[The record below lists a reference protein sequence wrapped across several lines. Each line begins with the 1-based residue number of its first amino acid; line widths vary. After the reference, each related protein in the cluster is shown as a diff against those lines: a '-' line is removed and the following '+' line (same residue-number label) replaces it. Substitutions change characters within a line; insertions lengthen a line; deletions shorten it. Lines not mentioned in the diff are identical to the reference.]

1 MRAPAVAAEVLRG
14 PVAQRLQ
21 PRPEPRSELG
31 DLRFRALMT
40 EAEWFSLPL
49 AIRRRFSKRL
59 AGGQTIVY
67 AGEILESRMSRAGWW
82 LAQAARLIGGP
93 LPLTRDAQVRS
104 GRRPAVRVASV
115 VTVTE
120 DMAAGGQI
128 WTRLYARR
136 KGFPQVIHSSKRF
149 GGPTG
154 LEEYVGRG
162 VGMTLTVYTREGA
175 LVFRSKNYFL
185 ELFGR
190 RLFLP
195 DWLTPGTIYVTHA
208 ELPDGKF
215 SFTLQAFRPRF
226 GLLIRQ
232 MAIFREIAP

>member
-1 MRAPAVAAEVLRG
+1 MRAPVVATKVLRD
-14 PVAQRLQ
+14 PVEL
-21 PRPEPRSELG
+21 RPEPKSEPKPELG

-40 EAEWFSLPL
+40 EEEWFSLPL

-67 AGEILESRMSRAGWW
+67 AGEILESWTSRAGWW

-93 LPLTRDAQVRS
+93 LPLTRDTQVRS
-104 GRRPAVRVASV
+104 ARVPTKRVASV

-120 DMAAGGQI
+120 DMASGGQI

-136 KGFPQVIHSSKRF
+136 KGFPQIIHSSKRF
-149 GGPTG
+149 AGPTG

-162 VGMTLTVYTREGA
+162 VGMTLTIYAREGA

-190 RLFLP
+190 RLFVP
-195 DWLTPGTIYVTHA
+195 EWLTPGTLYVTHA

-215 SFTLQAFRPRF
+215 SFTLQIFHPRF
-226 GLLIRQ
+226 GLLLRQ
-232 MAIFREIAP
+232 MAIFREIAS

>member
-1 MRAPAVAAEVLRG
+1 MRAPAVAFEERSSPEREPL
-14 PVAQRLQ
+14 
-21 PRPEPRSELG
+21 PRPRSELG
-31 DLRFRALMT
+31 DLRFRALMS
-40 EAEWFSLPL
+40 EEDWASLPL
-49 AIRRRFSKRL
+49 AIRRRFSKRI

-67 AGEILESRMSRAGWW
+67 AGEIVESWMSRAGWW

-93 LPLTRDAQVRS
+93 LPVMRDTQIRS
-104 GRRPAVRVASV
+104 ARAPSMHPPSV

-120 DMAAGGQI
+120 DMATGGQI

-149 GGPTG
+149 AGPTG
-154 LEEYVGRG
+154 LEEHVGRG
-162 VGMTLTVYTREGA
+162 VGMTLTVYAREGA
-175 LVFRSKNYFL
+175 LIFRSKRYFL
-185 ELFGR
+185 QLFGW

-195 DWLTPGTIYVTHA
+195 AMLAPGTLYVTHA

-215 SFTLQAFRPRF
+215 SFTLQIFHPHF

-232 MAIFREIAP
+232 MAVFKDIET

>member
-1 MRAPAVAAEVLRG
+1 MRAPVVATKVLRD
-14 PVAQRLQ
+14 PVEL
-21 PRPEPRSELG
+21 RPEPKSEPKPELG

-40 EAEWFSLPL
+40 EEEWFSLPL

-67 AGEILESRMSRAGWW
+67 AGEILESWTSRAGWW
-82 LAQAARLIGGP
+82 LAQAAHLIGGP
-93 LPLTRDAQVRS
+93 LPLTRDTQVRS
-104 GRRPAVRVASV
+104 ARVPTKRVASV

-120 DMAAGGQI
+120 DMASGGQI

-149 GGPTG
+149 AGPTG

-162 VGMTLTVYTREGA
+162 VGMTLTTYAREGA

-195 DWLTPGTIYVTHA
+195 AWLTPGTLYVTHA

-215 SFTLQAFRPRF
+215 SFTLQIFHPRF
-226 GLLIRQ
+226 GLLLRQ
-232 MAIFREIAP
+232 MAIFREIAS